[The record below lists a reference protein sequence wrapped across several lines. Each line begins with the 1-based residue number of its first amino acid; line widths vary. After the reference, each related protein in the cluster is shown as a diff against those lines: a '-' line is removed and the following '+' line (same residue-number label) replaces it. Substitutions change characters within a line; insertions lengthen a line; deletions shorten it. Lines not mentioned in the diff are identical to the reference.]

1 MVMPFLF
8 LSPSTQEFNLYVT
21 EGNEEYWMNA
31 LADAMEP
38 LLRASGINVTRNDP
52 ARTAG
57 YSIRL
62 SNAGNYGFHLA
73 LHSNAAPPALSG
85 RLRGIDLYY
94 YPGRAEAKRMAD
106 LLQENLA
113 VIYPLPD
120 QVRAVTTTSLA
131 EVRDT
136 RAPAVLAELGY
147 HDNVEDAQWI
157 KNNLQEIAR
166 ALSLSV
172 CEYFGLPF
180 QLPRQE
186 RPAIASQSSGNL
198 NLRDGP
204 GVEYPVLAKIPAG
217 APLMAL
223 NSVGSWYIVD
233 YNGTIG
239 FASDAYVTVF

>member
-1 MVMPFLF
+1 MPFLF
-8 LSPSTQEFNLYVT
+8 LSPSTQEFNPYVNQ
-21 EGNEEYWMNA
+21 GNEEFWMNA

-52 ARTAG
+52 SKTVSN
-57 YSIRL
+57 SIRM

-73 LHSNAAPPALSG
+73 LHSNAAPAALAG
-85 RLRGIDLYY
+85 RLRGIDLFY
-94 YPGRAEAKRMAD
+94 YPGKTEARRMAEI
-106 LLQENLA
+106 LQENLE

-120 QVRAVTTTSLA
+120 QVEVVTTTSLA

-136 RAPAVLAELGY
+136 RAPSVLAELGY
-147 HDNVEDAQWI
+147 HDNLEDATWVQR
-157 KNNLQEIAR
+157 NLQEIAR
-166 ALSLSV
+166 ALTISV

-204 GVEYPVLAKIPAG
+204 GVNYPVIAKIPTG
-217 APLMAL
+217 ASLAAL
-223 NSVGSWYIVD
+223 NSVGNWYIVE
-233 YNGTIG
+233 YNGLVG
-239 FASDAYVTVF
+239 FASDAYVSVF

>member
-1 MVMPFLF
+1 MPFLF
-8 LSPSTQEFNLYVT
+8 LSPSTQEFNPYVNQ
-21 EGNEEYWMNA
+21 GNEEFWMNA

-52 ARTAG
+52 SKTVSN
-57 YSIRL
+57 SIRM

-73 LHSNAAPPALSG
+73 LHSNAAPAALAG
-85 RLRGIDLYY
+85 RLRGIDLFY
-94 YPGRAEAKRMAD
+94 YPGKTEARRMAEI
-106 LLQENLA
+106 LQENLE

-120 QVRAVTTTSLA
+120 QVEVVTTTSLA

-136 RAPAVLAELGY
+136 RAPSVLAELGY
-147 HDNVEDAQWI
+147 HDNLEDATWVQR
-157 KNNLQEIAR
+157 NLQEIAR
-166 ALSLSV
+166 ALTISV

-204 GVEYPVLAKIPAG
+204 GVNYPVIAKIPIG
-217 APLMAL
+217 ASMAAL
-223 NSVGSWYIVD
+223 NSVGNWYIVE
-233 YNGTIG
+233 YNGLVG
-239 FASDAYVTVF
+239 FASDAYVSVF

>member
-1 MVMPFLF
+1 
-8 LSPSTQEFNLYVT
+8 
-21 EGNEEYWMNA
+21 
-31 LADAMEP
+31 
-38 LLRASGINVTRNDP
+38 
-52 ARTAG
+52 
-57 YSIRL
+57 
-62 SNAGNYGFHLA
+62 
-73 LHSNAAPPALSG
+73 
-85 RLRGIDLYY
+85 
-94 YPGRAEAKRMAD
+94 MAD

-136 RAPAVLAELGY
+136 RASAVLAELGY